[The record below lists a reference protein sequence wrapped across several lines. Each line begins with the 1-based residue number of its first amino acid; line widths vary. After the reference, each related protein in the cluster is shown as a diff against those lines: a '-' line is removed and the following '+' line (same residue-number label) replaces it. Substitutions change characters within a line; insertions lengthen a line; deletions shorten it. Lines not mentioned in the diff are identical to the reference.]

1 MREILFKARA
11 AEDREWVCGGL
22 FIANDETVYIVQ
34 GRVANGEVFNF
45 CIIRVDPETVCQFI
59 GLTDKNGEMV
69 FEDDLVMLRTGRVCK
84 VVRKTNRGYCG
95 FDLEAVAEIDNPAP
109 KFAVF
114 MDCEVIGNIHDK
126 EGQA

>member
-11 AEDREWVCGGL
+11 TEDRAWVSGGL
-22 FIANDETVYIVQ
+22 FIDKDETVYIVQ
-34 GRVANGEVFNF
+34 GHVAKGEVFNF

-59 GLTDKNGEMV
+59 GLPDKNGEMV

-84 VVRKTNRGYCG
+84 VVRKASMGYCG
-95 FDLEAVAEIDNPAP
+95 FDLEAVSEIDNPAP

-126 EGQA
+126 EGRA